1 MPFDIITVTPTLE
14 NSTAYNDGDVLFTST
29 AVKLPHN
36 NCRLINIQGI
46 WDDAEGADEE
56 FNVLF
61 FQNNT
66 HALGTAGAAPDITAA
81 EISENVF
88 LGARRVIH
96 DTSTTDGHLGVP
108 SLLSSGGA
116 KGDSSAEHFGP
127 FEDLALKSGATK
139 NTVYMQAYI
148 DVGGTVTSDSSAASD
163 LILTLHVEY

>member
-1 MPFDIITVTPTLE
+1 MAFDIITVTPTLE

-36 NCRLINIQGI
+36 NCKLINIQGI
-46 WDDAEGADEE
+46 WDDAEGA
-56 FNVLF
+56 
-61 FQNNT
+61 
-66 HALGTAGAAPDITAA
+66 AGAAPDITAA

>member
-88 LGARRVIH
+88 IGARRVLN
-96 DTSTTDGHLGVP
+96 DVGGVEADLVGST
-108 SLLSSGGA
+108 LLVSGGA
-116 KGDSSAEHFGP
+116 RGDSTSEHLGP

>member
-46 WDDAEGADEE
+46 WDDAEGADEQ

-81 EISENVF
+81 QISTNVF

-96 DTSTTDGHLGVP
+96 DTSTTDGHLGTP
-108 SLLSSGGA
+108 TLLSSGGA
-116 KGDSSAEHFGP
+116 AGDASGEHFGP
-127 FEDLALKSGATK
+127 FEDITLKSGATK

-148 DVGGTVTSDSSAASD
+148 DVGGTVTSDSDAASD

>member
-88 LGARRVIH
+88 IGARRVLN
-96 DTSTTDGHLGVP
+96 DVGGVEAD
-108 SLLSSGGA
+108 LVGGA